1 MKVHITQSNKMGYI
15 SIESFVKNKLKSY
28 TSIYLVL

>member
-1 MKVHITQSNKMGYI
+1 MKVHITQSNKMGHI
-15 SIESFVKNKLKSY
+15 SIESFVKNKLMSY